1 MSTLIFLAVVFI
13 LLLVGVVVLFY
24 LLRHRQKFVTENRQ
38 IQIDFEI
45 NRAIDRGDHA
55 EVERLREEKIELMLY
70 G

>member
-1 MSTLIFLAVVFI
+1 MSTLIFLAIMSI

-45 NRAIDRGDHA
+45 ARAIDRGDHA